1 MVNFAVFFEQQFYF
15 LKTIATVA
23 VLDFA
28 DIVAG
33 VGVGDDSSPDPVAVV
48 VGYDFL
54 STERVWGFGRIR
66 TS

>member
-1 MVNFAVFFEQQFYF
+1 M
-15 LKTIATVA
+15 A

-33 VGVGDDSSPDPVAVV
+33 VGDVVHSGSDPVAVA

-54 STERVWGFGRIR
+54 STKRVWGFGRIR